1 MYYRQWYVFYSY
13 SNLGSYIPDGE
24 KFTAEHSRPNRQVL
38 FGFVLSG
45 TKSRS
50 GKDIVYI
57 DSATMV
63 KSDSSNWTSR
73 Y

>member
-24 KFTAEHSRPNRQVL
+24 KFTAGHSRPNREVL

-45 TKSRS
+45 TKMRS
-50 GKDIVYI
+50 GKDIV
-57 DSATMV
+57 
-63 KSDSSNWTSR
+63 
-73 Y
+73 